1 MQERKLIEG
10 LRNGDNSAYKVLYEH
25 HYRVLCAFAYTYV
38 NDSFIAES
46 LVSDIIFN
54 IWERRE
60 ELNINQSLRAYL
72 MKAVKN
78 ACINYLDHCLRQENL
93 RQILFIK
100 MEKQQCSYSDQG
112 NYPLC
117 SLLEKE
123 LEARI
128 EQSLG
133 GLPQLTREIFYMSR
147 NEKLKYEEI
156 AREKNITTDIVKYHI
171 RNALNK
177 LKVDLKDYLPFI
189 LPLFLYH

>member
-60 ELNINQSLRAYL
+60 KLNINQSLRAYL

-100 MEKQQCSYSDQG
+100 MEKQQCSYSDQE